1 MLPVHSE
8 EKFGKMRLS
17 MLEPQEKSVLSSP
30 PPQNR
35 FAAELRGFGALGILA
50 VLVIAAGQLVPPL
63 SAVLVLV
70 WTELSRTPWR
80 EIGYVRPK
88 SWIGSLVVGV
98 AFGVLFKFLMKA
110 LVMPLLGA
118 NPINQAYHYLA
129 GNWAALPAAVL
140 TMIVVAGFGEE
151 TVFRGYMFERL
162 GKLLGRSPAARTVT
176 VLVTAAVF
184 ASLHSFGQ
192 GLAGAQQAAITGLV
206 FGTVFAVT
214 GRIWTLMC
222 AHAAFDLTAVA
233 IIYWN
238 LESAVAHLI
247 FK

>member
-1 MLPVHSE
+1 MSDAPASAN
-8 EKFGKMRLS
+8 
-17 MLEPQEKSVLSSP
+17 SSSQ
-30 PPQNR
+30 PPQDR
-35 FAAELRGFGALGILA
+35 FAAELRGFGPLGILA
-50 VLVIAAGQLVPPL
+50 VLIIAAGQIVAPL

-70 WTELSRTPWR
+70 WRRLSRTPWR

-88 SWIGSLVVGV
+88 SWIGTLVVGL
-98 AFGVLFKFLMKA
+98 AFGIAFKLLMKA
-110 LVMPLLGA
+110 IVMPLLGA
-118 NPINQAYHYLA
+118 NPMNQAYHYLA
-129 GNWAALPAAVL
+129 GNPAALPAAVW
-140 TMIVVAGFGEE
+140 TMIVVGGFGEE

-162 GKLLGRSPAARTVT
+162 GKLLGRSPSAKTAT
-176 VLVTAAVF
+176 VLVTTALF
-184 ASLHSFGQ
+184 ASLHYFDQGQ
-192 GLAGAQQAAITGLV
+192 AGAQQATITGLV

-214 GRIWTLMC
+214 GRIWMLMC